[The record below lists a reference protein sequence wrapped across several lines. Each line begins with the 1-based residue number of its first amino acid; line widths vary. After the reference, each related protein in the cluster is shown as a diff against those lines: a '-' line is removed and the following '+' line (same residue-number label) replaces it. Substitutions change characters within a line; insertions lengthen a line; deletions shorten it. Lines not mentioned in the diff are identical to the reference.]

1 MPAGSTQQ
9 PSGEKMNSWWGS
21 LSLRNKLQLPIQ
33 LVLVVAL
40 TFVQREAMDKFESN
54 VIDGTKQK
62 AIVSADGLLNGL
74 NLMMVGGIISDSDLR
89 ALAVKKMA
97 ASDRV
102 LELRVIRAKQV
113 QDQFGPGLQSEQ
125 AVDEMD
131 RAAIN
136 TKQIQSSLMQQ
147 DGKEALRVVV
157 PFIVSSNFRG
167 TNCLQCHTVQEGSV
181 NGAGSVTMD
190 ISAEYA
196 MLKKANYLMWGVQ
209 LALQIGLYF
218 GIGWLISFVTRPT
231 RELQL
236 AMQAMQS
243 SGDLSKR
250 VVVRSQDEI
259 GSTAQAFNDLAQSF
273 QVIVS
278 NVEGHAVQ
286 VAAAAHMLAKDTAD
300 MSQRALQ
307 QSEAANATA
316 AVIEQVSVGIAQVAE
331 STSNVAR
338 LSCESME
345 HANRG
350 QQNLQETVQELQSVE
365 RTVNDT
371 SMAVTEFIRSSQ
383 NITSMTQQVRDI
395 ADQTNLLAL
404 NAAIEAARAGEQGRG
419 FAVVADEVRKL
430 AEKSAQA
437 ATQIDEVTQSL
448 GAQSEQV
455 EKTVQRGLNALH
467 SSQAHIQQVND
478 LLMETNDSVD
488 GVNRGIAEITVA
500 INLQRDASQQIASNV
515 ERIATMASD
524 SNIAVK
530 RTSEAVKS
538 MDKLSENL
546 SKTVGKFKI

>member
-1 MPAGSTQQ
+1 
-9 PSGEKMNSWWGS
+9 
-21 LSLRNKLQLPIQ
+21 
-33 LVLVVAL
+33 
-40 TFVQREAMDKFESN
+40 
-54 VIDGTKQK
+54 
-62 AIVSADGLLNGL
+62 
-74 NLMMVGGIISDSDLR
+74 
-89 ALAVKKMA
+89 
-97 ASDRV
+97 
-102 LELRVIRAKQV
+102 
-113 QDQFGPGLQSEQ
+113 
-125 AVDEMD
+125 
-131 RAAIN
+131 
-136 TKQIQSSLMQQ
+136 
-147 DGKEALRVVV
+147 
-157 PFIVSSNFRG
+157 
-167 TNCLQCHTVQEGSV
+167 
-181 NGAGSVTMD
+181 
-190 ISAEYA
+190 
-196 MLKKANYLMWGVQ
+196 
-209 LALQIGLYF
+209 
-218 GIGWLISFVTRPT
+218 
-231 RELQL
+231 
-236 AMQAMQS
+236 
-243 SGDLSKR
+243 
-250 VVVRSQDEI
+250 
-259 GSTAQAFNDLAQSF
+259 
-273 QVIVS
+273 
-278 NVEGHAVQ
+278 
-286 VAAAAHMLAKDTAD
+286 MLAKDTAD

>member
-1 MPAGSTQQ
+1 
-9 PSGEKMNSWWGS
+9 MNSWWGS

-40 TFVQREAMDKFESN
+40 TFVQREEMNKFESN

-113 QDQFGPGLQSEQ
+113 QDQFGPGLPSEQ

-131 RAAIN
+131 RVAIN

-167 TNCLQCHTVQEGSV
+167 TNCLQCHTVSEGSV

-190 ISAEYA
+190 ISPEYA
-196 MLKKANYLMWGVQ
+196 MLKKTNYLMWGVQ
-209 LALQIGLYF
+209 FALQIGLYF

-250 VVVRSQDEI
+250 VVVRSRDEI

-286 VAAAAHMLAKDTAD
+286 VAAAAHTLAKDTAD

-331 STSNVAR
+331 SASNVAR
-338 LSCESME
+338 LSSESME
-345 HANRG
+345 HANLG
-350 QQNLQETVQELQSVE
+350 QQNLQETVHELQSVE

-371 SMAVTEFIRSSQ
+371 STAVTEFIRSTQ

-430 AEKSAQA
+430 AEKSSQA

-455 EKTVQRGLNALH
+455 EKTVQRGLSALH

-478 LLMETNDSVD
+478 LLIEANDSVG

-524 SNIAVK
+524 SNIAIK
-530 RTSEAVKS
+530 RTAEAVKS

>member
-1 MPAGSTQQ
+1 MI
-9 PSGEKMNSWWGS
+9 SWWGS

-40 TFVQREAMDKFESN
+40 TFVQREAMNKFEGN

-113 QDQFGPGLQSEQ
+113 QDQFGPGLPSEQ

-167 TNCLQCHTVQEGSV
+167 TNCLQCHTVSEGSV

-190 ISAEYA
+190 ISPEYA

-218 GIGWLISFVTRPT
+218 GIGWLISFVTSPT

-250 VVVRSQDEI
+250 VVVRSRDEI

-286 VAAAAHMLAKDTAD
+286 VAAAAHTLAKDTDD

-331 STSNVAR
+331 SASNVAR
-338 LSCESME
+338 LSNESME

-365 RTVNDT
+365 RTVTDT
-371 SMAVTEFIRSSQ
+371 STAVTEFIRSTQ

-430 AEKSAQA
+430 AEKSSQA
-437 ATQIDEVTQSL
+437 ATQIDEVTKSL
-448 GAQSEQV
+448 GTQSELV
-455 EKTVQRGLNALH
+455 EKTVQRGLSALH

-478 LLMETNDSVD
+478 LLMEANDSVG
-488 GVNRGIAEITVA
+488 GVNRGIAEITFS

-515 ERIATMASD
+515 ERIAAMASD
-524 SNIAVK
+524 SNIAIK
-530 RTSEAVKS
+530 RTAEAVKS